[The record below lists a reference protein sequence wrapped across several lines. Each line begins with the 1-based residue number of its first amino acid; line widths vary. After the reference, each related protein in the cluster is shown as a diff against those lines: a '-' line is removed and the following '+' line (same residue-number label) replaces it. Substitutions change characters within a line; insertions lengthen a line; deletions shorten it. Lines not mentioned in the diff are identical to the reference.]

1 MKNGYKNEIEFINH
15 INNKKFKQLNLLIQ
29 EMLETLYPNI
39 KPNDIVKAYKYGKFA
54 KVDIVINVNN
64 ILKGI
69 SIKCGSKNS
78 VHLEPIEKFTKYL
91 QTKNFKQ
98 TDNLLRYLYS
108 DRTNNNTGT
117 ERISSE
123 QYKIKNSISIDLVNN
138 EINNLKTDLITRFL
152 IKTNINY
159 KINVELFI
167 IGTISDFVWATKEEV
182 INYLINNNITST
194 GVHISSLF
202 IQNWN
207 KNLNYNPKYEY
218 CRNYIQVKWYSMFD
232 DIIKIMCIR
241 NNKW

>member
-1 MKNGYKNEIEFINH
+1 MKNGYKNEIEFINY